1 MRTLSLM
8 TAGVVALSMALP
20 VLAQED
26 HTAVSVEPTQQV
38 QQIQQIQQIQQM
50 HALGKRPYQAIVA
63 QRDQA
68 DQAWVGATLRLDGPD
83 VHQPMKLHQLGKRGF

>member
-20 VLAQED
+20 VLAQEEN
-26 HTAVSVEPTQQV
+26 TAVRVEPTQQV
-38 QQIQQIQQIQQM
+38 QQIQQM

-68 DQAWVGATLRLDGPD
+68 DQAWVGATLRVDGPD